1 MYNLVEQIEAI
12 LEIHGRSIESIQW
25 AGLSEMISTDWPTF
39 HEKAKDIVIDPENG
53 VNLNPSLVVVGDSW
67 FIRVTDYLGL
77 TGPELEFIEIPVAGP
92 SNSIEDTKIFLDEIP
107 Q

>member
-12 LEIHGRSIESIQW
+12 LEIHGRSINSVQW
-25 AGLSEMISTDWPTF
+25 AGLSETVSADWPTF
-39 HEKAKDIVIDPENG
+39 HEKAKDIMVEPENG
-53 VNLNPSLVVVGDSW
+53 INLSPGLIVMGDTW

-92 SNSIEDTKIFLDEIP
+92 HTIEDPKIFLDEIP